1 MIFIIQMPKLVYVVK
16 QTRFSRNE
24 GLLEIM
30 SEIPLLRDIGW
41 NLRTLI

>member
-1 MIFIIQMPKLVYVVK
+1 MIFIIQMPK

-24 GLLEIM
+24 GILEIM